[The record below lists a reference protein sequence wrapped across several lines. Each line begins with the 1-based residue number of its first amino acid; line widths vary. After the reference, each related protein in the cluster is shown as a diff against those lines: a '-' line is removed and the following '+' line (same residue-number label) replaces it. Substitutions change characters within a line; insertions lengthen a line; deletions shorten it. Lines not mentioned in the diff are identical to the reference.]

1 MPGFSINYNENFG
14 DRMVILYDSLTG
26 NVARFVKKLP
36 LETRKITEGLV
47 MEEAFV
53 LITFTTGLGKVP
65 DTTASF
71 LEVNHK
77 HLKGVASSGNKNFGV
92 YYAVAADEICET
104 YHVPIVSKFELSGTQ
119 ADVNLFMERLIE
131 IETH

>member
-1 MPGFSINYNENFG
+1 VPGFSINYNENFG

-77 HLKGVASSGNKNFGV
+77 HLKGVASSGNKNFGC
-92 YYAVAADEICET
+92 IT
-104 YHVPIVSKFELSGTQ
+104 QWQQMKFVKRTTSPSFRNSNFLGHRR
-119 ADVNLFMERLIE
+119 M
-131 IETH
+131 